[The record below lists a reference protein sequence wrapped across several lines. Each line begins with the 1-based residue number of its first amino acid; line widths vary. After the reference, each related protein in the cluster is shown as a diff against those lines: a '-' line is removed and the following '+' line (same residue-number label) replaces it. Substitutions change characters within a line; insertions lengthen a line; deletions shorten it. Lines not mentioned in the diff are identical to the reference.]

1 MLGRL
6 LFALLLLAIYSH
18 SLQVDSLPLWNDS
31 LLASDHF
38 QTEDSLADSTKNFN
52 ALETSGS
59 KTISVVVGDGGTE
72 VDQELR
78 LSMKGFVTDSVYID
92 AFLSDVGR
100 SAGDQNTATL
110 QEVDQVYFRVECP
123 FALLHLGD
131 LEWKEE
137 NFGFLGIERNTL
149 GVMAGAKTQSSEVRG
164 VFGVDE
170 TEHFSVSFQ
179 GVYGQRSCYGV
190 D

>member
-100 SAGDQNTATL
+100 SAGAPAP
-110 QEVDQVYFRVECP
+110 EF
-123 FALLHLGD
+123 
-131 LEWKEE
+131 
-137 NFGFLGIERNTL
+137 
-149 GVMAGAKTQSSEVRG
+149 
-164 VFGVDE
+164 
-170 TEHFSVSFQ
+170 
-179 GVYGQRSCYGV
+179 
-190 D
+190 